1 VAQARALIARAAPG
15 DRRRARTLAAAAAT
29 AGRRLG
35 MSRVAAA
42 AQVLAEETAG
52 VRAGAGTLTARERE
66 IAELVADGL
75 ANRAIAAR
83 LVLSER
89 TVETHVRNLLAK
101 LGLSNRT
108 QVAAWLRTGTQ
119 R

>member
-1 VAQARALIARAAPG
+1 
-15 DRRRARTLAAAAAT
+15 AAAAA
-29 AGRRLG
+29 ARRMG
-35 MSRVAAA
+35 MPGVAASA
-42 AQVLAEETAG
+42 SALAEETAG
-52 VRAGAGTLTARERE
+52 VRAGAGALTARERE
-66 IAELVADGL
+66 IAFLVADGL
-75 ANRAIAAR
+75 ANRAIAAM

-108 QVAAWLRTGTQ
+108 QVASWVRTVSQ